1 MKAYVYLADQL
12 KQELA
17 EGRKPSS
24 TGDSGSADGPGGM
37 SKGVSSFQ
45 NASG

>member
-12 KQELA
+12 RQELA
-17 EGRKPSS
+17 EGRKSS
-24 TGDSGSADGPGGM
+24 DLDEPGKADGPGGM

-45 NASG
+45 NAAG